1 VQPSG
6 VTANVVWY
14 TVKRCEGQAGIN
26 NLAPHDLRR
35 YAESEIMPNRDSK
48 PPANPRESYRSP
60 IVRPGPCGIIRCASQ
75 DMDEAQ
81 HSPSIV

>member
-26 NLAPHDLRR
+26 NLAPHDHTTFAAL
-35 YAESEIMPNRDSK
+35 APACATVQEVNWNRFGFCLATLLFKQLSATSG
-48 PPANPRESYRSP
+48 ANKNFRM
-60 IVRPGPCGIIRCASQ
+60 Q
-75 DMDEAQ
+75 
-81 HSPSIV
+81 